1 MTRAAMSARQAEI
14 LKRFTDRYSLGA
26 SSALNALEMEAIGAV
41 VGANGFTTVAQAEQL
56 LDVLSLGTE
65 AWLLDIGAGR
75 GWPSLY
81 LSERSGCRAVITDLP
96 RPAIA
101 AAQNR
106 AGDLGLAG
114 RCHFALASGS
124 PLPFRHVSFDAVVH
138 TDTL

>member
-1 MTRAAMSARQAEI
+1 MSTRQADI

-26 SSALNALEMEAIGAV
+26 SSALNAVEMEAIGAV
-41 VGANGFTTVAQAEQL
+41 VGANGYTTVAQAERLLEVLRLKPESRL
-56 LDVLSLGTE
+56 LDV
-65 AWLLDIGAGR
+65 GAGR
-75 GWPSLY
+75 GWPGLY

-101 AAQNR
+101 SAR
-106 AGDLGLAG
+106 ARAEDLGLPG

-124 PLPFRHVSFDAVVH
+124 PLPFRQASFDAVVH